1 MEYCFST
8 YGKGSSES
16 WTHRNGLSDEGHV
29 DPLSGRREAFLRS
42 AGTDKPLS
50 GPPRASL
57 RSSVVLREASFA
69 TAQTQRVP
77 TPAAPRQ
84 RNADRAKTAVVLE
97 VASTADVADNL
108 DDDVVIR
115 ARLSAGASVEVVRHT
130 VTTHRPRRVLCTAPL
145 EAIDSAVLTCCYA
158 LHVDMFVLA
167 RPVYGALGPT
177 PIKRFGGLPW
187 LRVGP
192 GHGRFSYDRMKRSLD
207 LLFVALSLP
216 LTVPV
221 MIVIAILGSFGGNPF
236 YFQERVG
243 RGGQTFRMVK
253 FRTMVPHAERDIGPT
268 LAVTNDLRVTPVGRV
283 LRRYRLDELPQLW
296 NVIRGQMSLVGPRP
310 ERPEFVTELRN
321 LPNYE
326 LRELMQPGLTG
337 IAQLTCGY
345 EASAQEKMR
354 CDLLYLARRSFRSDV
369 TLLALTVLEFGRG
382 FPRG

>member
-1 MEYCFST
+1 ME
-8 YGKGSSES
+8 
-16 WTHRNGLSDEGHV
+16 
-29 DPLSGRREAFLRS
+29 
-42 AGTDKPLS
+42 
-50 GPPRASL
+50 
-57 RSSVVLREASFA
+57 
-69 TAQTQRVP
+69 
-77 TPAAPRQ
+77 
-84 RNADRAKTAVVLE
+84 
-97 VASTADVADNL
+97 STADIADNL
-108 DDDVVIR
+108 DGDVVIR
-115 ARLSAGASVEVVRHT
+115 ARLGADASVDAVRQALI
-130 VTTHRPRRVLCTAPL
+130 THSPRRILCTAPL
-145 EAIDSAVLTCCYA
+145 EAIDGAVLTCCYA
-158 LHVDMFVLA
+158 LEVDVFVLA

-192 GHGRFSYDRMKRSLD
+192 GHRWFGYHRMKRSFD
-207 LLFVALSLP
+207 LLCVGLSLP

-221 MIVIAILGSFGGNPF
+221 MIVIVILGSFGGNPF
-236 YFQERVG
+236 YFQDRVG
-243 RGGQTFRMVK
+243 RGGTTFRMVK

-268 LAVTNDLRVTPVGRV
+268 LAVTNDLRVTPVGRI

-296 NVIRGQMSLVGPRP
+296 NVVRGQMSLVGPRP